1 MLASRSSAWSVND
14 EKLSL
19 TDSLDLSHLTPY
31 VATLLLRWI
40 YTDVIYLP
48 SDQQAIIEL
57 LSAANKYQLPQ
68 LKEKLELKC

>member
-1 MLASRSSAWSVND
+1 MLASRSSAWSAND
-14 EKLSL
+14 EKLSS

-68 LKEKLELKC
+68 LKEKLELTY